1 MTRKDY
7 VKLADALRG
16 STPVFSVGSDPDVTR
31 ARVAQHRACIKAIA
45 DVLAGDNGRFDR
57 ERFYRASWYEANS
70 DVLAVTR

>member
-16 STPVFSVGSDPDVTR
+16 STPMFSVGTPDDVAR
-31 ARVAQHRACIKAIA
+31 ARVTQHRACIRSVA

-57 ERFYRASWYEANS
+57 ERFYRAAWYDANS
-70 DVLAVTR
+70 DVLAAQR